1 MKYLDKKQQ
10 LRNEIRGVESSL
22 EWQKDRVHSA
32 FKRHNKKTYGSLF
45 SLFIFQDSSTLLF
58 IYEKEY
64 EILRNLE
71 SYLESLQKRLIDA
84 V

>member
-10 LRNEIRGVESSL
+10 LRNEIKGVESSL
-22 EWQKDRVHSA
+22 EWQKDRVHSTHKRYDRKA
-32 FKRHNKKTYGSLF
+32 FGSLF

-64 EILRNLE
+64 KIQKNLE
-71 SYLESLQKRLIDA
+71 SYLDTLQKRLMDA